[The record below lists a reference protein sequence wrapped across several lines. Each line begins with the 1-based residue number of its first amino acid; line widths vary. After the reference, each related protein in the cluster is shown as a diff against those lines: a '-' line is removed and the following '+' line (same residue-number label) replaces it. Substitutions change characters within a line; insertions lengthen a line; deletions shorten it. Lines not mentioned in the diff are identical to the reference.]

1 MAFCTKCGAQID
13 DNAVTCP
20 SCGAQQENTNANTN
34 ANASSNFNAGFTPP
48 PAPNGNVMG
57 DDFTFQYDPNDVQQN
72 KAMAVL
78 AYFWVLFLIPLLA
91 APNSQYARFHANQG
105 LVLFLADIAGGIVI
119 GILTAILIW
128 IPVAG
133 LILTSLISGA
143 FSICM
148 LVLMI
153 MGIVNAATGKA
164 KEVPI
169 LGKIKIIK

>member
-13 DNAVTCP
+13 DNAVICP
-20 SCGAQQENTNANTN
+20 SCGAQQETN
-34 ANASSNFNAGFTPP
+34 ANANANGSNFNAGFTPP
-48 PAPNGNVMG
+48 PAPNGNIMG

-78 AYFWVLFLIPLLA
+78 AYFWVLFLVPLLA
-91 APNSQYARFHANQG
+91 APNSQFARFHANQG

-128 IPVAG
+128 IPIVG
-133 LILTSLISGA
+133 VILTGLISGV
-143 FSICM
+143 FSIGM

-153 MGIVNAATGKA
+153 MGIVNAASGKA